1 MLLGGIGQP
10 LWASLSEGW
19 KGVNFLS
26 REPWKNMLARGRGK
40 IPKVPMS
47 DQTFKF
53 DDGIQ
58 AAGGMIGM
66 DSAWNIAH
74 YSSIPQAL

>member
-1 MLLGGIGQP
+1 
-10 LWASLSEGW
+10 
-19 KGVNFLS
+19 
-26 REPWKNMLARGRGK
+26 MLARGRGK

-66 DSAWNIAH
+66 DSA
-74 YSSIPQAL
+74 